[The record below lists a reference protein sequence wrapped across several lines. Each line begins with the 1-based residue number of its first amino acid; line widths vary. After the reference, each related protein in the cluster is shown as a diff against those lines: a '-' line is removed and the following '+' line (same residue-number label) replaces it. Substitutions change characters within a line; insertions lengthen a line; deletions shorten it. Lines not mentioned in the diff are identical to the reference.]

1 MNNLIFITIILF
13 FMYLFYHSYFLTYKE
28 NFDKRKQIIL
38 LGDSILENSNYV
50 EKLTENVESNIKK
63 KHPHVLNLAQ
73 DHAVINNLTLQ
84 MEHLKQKKIN
94 KDDIIFV
101 SVGGNDILN
110 RYRFKKKGKMKDL
123 NLMFEKYAEMILRL
137 KNTASNQIV
146 LLNIYAPP
154 KVKKYHNI
162 IVLWNKKQKAF
173 ASENNIKIL
182 DIHSLVNH
190 ESHFIKNIEP
200 SHDGGRIIAN
210 AIINS
215 I

>member
-50 EKLTENVESNIKK
+50 EKYFNVESNIKK

-73 DHAVINNLTLQ
+73 DNAVINNLTLQ
-84 MEHLKQKKIN
+84 IKHLKQKKIN

-110 RYRFKKKGKMKDL
+110 HYRFKKKGKIKDL
-123 NLMFEKYAEMILRL
+123 NPMFEKYAEMILRL

-154 KVKKYHNI
+154 KVKEYHNI
-162 IVLWNKKQKAF
+162 IVLWNKKQKSF
-173 ASENNIKIL
+173 ASENNIKVL

-190 ESHFIKNIEP
+190 KQHFVHNIEP
-200 SHDGGRIIAN
+200 SNQGGEIIAN

>member
-13 FMYLFYHSYFLTYKE
+13 FMFLFYHSYFVTYKE

-38 LGDSILENSNYV
+38 LGDSMLENSNYV
-50 EKLTENVESNIKK
+50 ENYFSVESHIKK
-63 KHPHVLNLAQ
+63 KHPYVLNLAQ
-73 DHAVINNLTLQ
+73 DHAIINNLTLQ
-84 MEHLKQKKIN
+84 MKHLKQKKIN
-94 KDDIIFV
+94 KGDIIFV

-110 RYRFKKKGKMKDL
+110 HYRFKKKGKIKDL
-123 NLMFEKYAEMILRL
+123 NSIFEKYAKTILRL

-154 KVKKYHNI
+154 NVKEYHNI
-162 IVLWNKKQKAF
+162 IDLWNKKQKSF
-173 ASENNIKIL
+173 AIENDIKVL

-190 ESHFIKNIEP
+190 KHHFVKNIEP
-200 SHDGGRIIAN
+200 SNQGGDIIAS
-210 AIINS
+210 AIIKS

>member
-50 EKLTENVESNIKK
+50 EKYFNVESNIKK

-73 DHAVINNLTLQ
+73 DNAVINNLTLQ
-84 MEHLKQKKIN
+84 IKHLKQKKIN
-94 KDDIIFV
+94 KGDIIFV

-110 RYRFKKKGKMKDL
+110 HYRFKKKGKIKDL
-123 NLMFEKYAEMILRL
+123 NPMFEKYAEMILRL
-137 KNTASNQIV
+137 KNTSSNQIV

-154 KVKKYHNI
+154 KVKEYHNI
-162 IVLWNKKQKAF
+162 ILLWNKKQKSF
-173 ASENNIKIL
+173 ASENNIKVL

-190 ESHFIKNIEP
+190 KQHFVHNIEP
-200 SHDGGRIIAN
+200 SNQGGEIIAN

>member
-50 EKLTENVESNIKK
+50 EKYFNVESNIKK

-84 MEHLKQKKIN
+84 IKHLKQKKIN
-94 KDDIIFV
+94 KGDIIFV

-110 RYRFKKKGKMKDL
+110 HYRFKKKGKIKDL
-123 NLMFEKYAEMILRL
+123 NPMFEKYAEMILRL
-137 KNTASNQIV
+137 KNTSSNQIV

-154 KVKKYHNI
+154 KVKEYHNI
-162 IVLWNKKQKAF
+162 IVLWNKKQKSF
-173 ASENNIKIL
+173 ASENNIKVL

-190 ESHFIKNIEP
+190 KQHFVKNIEP
-200 SHDGGRIIAN
+200 SNQGGEIIAN

>member
-13 FMYLFYHSYFLTYKE
+13 FIFLFYHSFFLSYKE
-28 NFDKRKQIIL
+28 NFDKNKQIIL

-50 EKLTENVESNIKK
+50 EQYFSVESNIKK
-63 KHPHVLNLAQ
+63 EHPYVLNLAQ
-73 DHAVINNLTLQ
+73 DRAVIDNLSLQ
-84 MEHLKQKKIN
+84 ITHLKKKKIN
-94 KDDIIFV
+94 KNDIIFI
-101 SVGGNDILN
+101 SVGGNDIIN
-110 RYRFKKKGKMKDL
+110 HYRFKKKEKIKDL
-123 NLMFEKYAEMILRL
+123 KSLFNKYGKTILRF

-154 KVKKYHNI
+154 KVKDYHNI
-162 IVLWNKKQKAF
+162 IDLWNKKQKVF

-200 SHDGGRIIAN
+200 SRDGGRIIAD
-210 AIINS
+210 AILKS
-215 I
+215 L